1 MATQPA
7 AGGRSE
13 GSWLGAAWL
22 GSSAVAG
29 WCRKSSEKMVTSDH
43 APSSGCTLF
52 GRTWMEISQLCG
64 QHTSLGETP
73 GSGILREQKDVNQFL
88 QLAFGTICFGW
99 K

>member
-1 MATQPA
+1 
-7 AGGRSE
+7 
-13 GSWLGAAWL
+13 
-22 GSSAVAG
+22 
-29 WCRKSSEKMVTSDH
+29 
-43 APSSGCTLF
+43 
-52 GRTWMEISQLCG
+52 MEISQLCG